1 MLSLSRS
8 LRSSCLPVGHLV
20 LSSCILVGLATACGE
35 DPTFDASSLDTED
48 GSTAPA
54 KGADGGRLNGDASTT
69 DARASDPTTD
79 DGSAPNDAGG
89 GDATTAPDGA
99 DAGNEAGTWLP
110 IPGASC
116 TTIGEPYERACG
128 QCGKQ
133 TASCSPSKIVTGF
146 GQCTEPDDACVPG
159 TAEANTACGFCGT
172 TSRVCNESC
181 EWVAQPC
188 QGEVMAADRCEAGE
202 KKDRSEGCAGGITR
216 PWTCNAT
223 CAWGPPSVT
232 CEEASRILTIGSA
245 VGATISRN
253 FTQLGEKIKRLTA
266 SSAPCNVSSLTD
278 SHFIYIEVRNPNAKP
293 AKVDI
298 GVSTVPGQEVP
309 NVLIAAYSTQPSD
322 LAGRK
327 ACLTGAELSCN
338 VNLAYEACLFGTKSP
353 TIPANGS
360 VWVYVG
366 NFQGADAALTF
377 NLSANITS
385 L

>member
-116 TTIGEPYERACG
+116 TTIGELYERACG

-146 GQCTEPDDACVPG
+146 GQCTEPASVERR
-159 TAEANTACGFCGT
+159 AASA
-172 TSRVCNESC
+172 TSPAS
-181 EWVAQPC
+181 
-188 QGEVMAADRCEAGE
+188 GS
-202 KKDRSEGCAGGITR
+202 RS
-216 PWTCNAT
+216 
-223 CAWGPPSVT
+223 
-232 CEEASRILTIGSA
+232 
-245 VGATISRN
+245 
-253 FTQLGEKIKRLTA
+253 
-266 SSAPCNVSSLTD
+266 
-278 SHFIYIEVRNPNAKP
+278 P
-293 AKVDI
+293 AKAKSWRPIDARPARRRTAPRAAQEGSHDRGPATRRAP
-298 GVSTVPGQEVP
+298 GV
-309 NVLIAAYSTQPSD
+309 LRA
-322 LAGRK
+322 
-327 ACLTGAELSCN
+327 
-338 VNLAYEACLFGTKSP
+338 
-353 TIPANGS
+353 
-360 VWVYVG
+360 
-366 NFQGADAALTF
+366 
-377 NLSANITS
+377 
-385 L
+385 